1 MPIDI
6 SVIMAT
12 KGGPTKDELMIII
25 CSITLFIEKNVTLKK
40 IHDNIVSTL
49 CYFFLP
55 QS

>member
-1 MPIDI
+1 MCKTLITGMPIDI

-40 IHDNIVSTL
+40 N
-49 CYFFLP
+49 P
-55 QS
+55 